1 MKDEILGWVF
11 KDYKRGLDEN
21 LMLEKRV
28 FKATGD
34 VKDIVRER
42 LKGIRPGHPDENSNW
57 LAVHISNME
66 KPERLEFLSKAHTI
80 LKDTTFKVVME
91 YLMTEAMRK
100 ATLEA
105 GDIVDVNF
113 QRATVNGLM
122 LLEEELSNLSST
134 YLEEKKLQELITIEE
149 SYEVV

>member
-1 MKDEILGWVF
+1 MKEEILGWVF
-11 KDYKRGLDEN
+11 KDYKRGLDES

-34 VKDIVRER
+34 IKDIVRER

-105 GDIVDVNF
+105 GNIVDVNF
-113 QRATVNGLM
+113 QRATINGLM

>member
-1 MKDEILGWVF
+1 MRNEILGWVF

>member
-1 MKDEILGWVF
+1 MKYKILGWVF

>member
-1 MKDEILGWVF
+1 MKDKILGWVF

>member
-1 MKDEILGWVF
+1 
-11 KDYKRGLDEN
+11 
-21 LMLEKRV
+21 
-28 FKATGD
+28 
-34 VKDIVRER
+34 
-42 LKGIRPGHPDENSNW
+42 
-57 LAVHISNME
+57 
-66 KPERLEFLSKAHTI
+66 
-80 LKDTTFKVVME
+80 VME